1 MYTLKSQ
8 VYLDK
13 RTECYQKVITINKDP
28 QDERITPILKK
39 LQTARLSIFTDE
51 YSCCSKSSSSP
62 GCIIA
67 FLNPNNKHEL
77 LTVDDIPE
85 LFTFLIENGYAI
97 DETTTNIMLKTSQ
110 KIKNLICFIKKIN

>member
-8 VYLDK
+8 IYLDK
-13 RTECYQKVITINKDP
+13 RTECYQKIITINKDP
-28 QDERITPILKK
+28 QDPKITPILKK
-39 LQTARLSIFTDE
+39 LKSTRLSIFSDE
-51 YSCCSKSSSSP
+51 YSCCSKSSP

-67 FLNPNNKHEL
+67 FLNPSNTHEF

-85 LFTFLIENGYAI
+85 LFTFLTENGYTI